1 MVAIF
6 VLALFLLF
14 ISVDLMVL
22 KFQGKNHP
30 AFEPQFPQHVSP
42 IFERD
47 SFIIPSNL
55 FLSKGHTWLRENSDG
70 LVSVGIDE
78 FGVNALGELSILK
91 CAESGRELKR
101 GEIIFEGTFGNN
113 RVKFLS
119 PVNGIIS
126 SVNGNL
132 IGKKISDPYK
142 TWGVKLLSKDFSENR
157 EMFFSG
163 KSALDW
169 MKEESSKLKTFI
181 NHHLPNV
188 EAAGTTMFDGGS
200 LSNNTI
206 STLVDM
212 SVDEFEKEFLS
223 L

>member
-6 VLALFLLF
+6 VLTLFLLF

-30 AFEPQFPQHVSP
+30 AFEPQFPLRVSP

-47 SFIIPSNL
+47 SFIIPSDI
-55 FLSKGHTWLRENSDG
+55 FLSKGHTWLRENNDG

-78 FGVNALGELSILK
+78 FGMNALGELSILR
-91 CAESGRELKR
+91 CVETGRDVKR
-101 GEIIFEGTFGNN
+101 GEIIFEGAYGNK

-119 PVNGIIS
+119 PVNGIVS

-142 TWGVKLLSKDFSENR
+142 SWGVKLLSNDFSQNP

-163 KSALDW
+163 KNALDW
-169 MKEESSKLKTFI
+169 MKKESSKLKTFI
-181 NHHLPNV
+181 NHHLPKV

-200 LSNNTI
+200 ISNDTVSSLIEQSAN
-206 STLVDM
+206 D
-212 SVDEFEKEFLS
+212 FEKEFLS